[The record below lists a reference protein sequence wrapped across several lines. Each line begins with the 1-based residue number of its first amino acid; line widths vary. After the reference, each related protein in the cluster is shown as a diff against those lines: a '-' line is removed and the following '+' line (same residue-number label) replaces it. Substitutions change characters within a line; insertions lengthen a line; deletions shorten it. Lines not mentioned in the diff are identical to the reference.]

1 MKNMEAEL
9 TDKEVQRRQEVGALR
24 AEMAQLEV
32 EVGTLREG
40 GGGAAAADSSVG
52 AKAQLAR
59 EQAQLEEDQKQL
71 QKISA
76 AMNARLSL
84 QLDLIT
90 DEQGAPDAAISAA
103 QGDQQEL
110 RQLQQELQSV
120 VGRGG
125 GGGGGGSGGKSRRR
139 ISQSGGGAD
148 DASRLE
154 RKLLGTT
161 EELRRARAAQAEAE
175 ARAKATE
182 ERFGSYKEQALGRAA
197 QQETRAQKDLRRA
210 QLQGGGSRRVSGR
223 K

>member
-1 MKNMEAEL
+1 MEAEL
-9 TDKEVQRRQEVGALR
+9 TDKEVQRRKEVGALR

-90 DEQGAPDAAISAA
+90 DEQGAPDAVVGAA

-125 GGGGGGSGGKSRRR
+125 GGGGGGKPRRR
-139 ISQSGGGAD
+139 ISQSGSGAD

>member
-1 MKNMEAEL
+1 MEAEL
-9 TDKEVQRRQEVGALR
+9 TDKEVQRRKEVGALR

-90 DEQGAPDAAISAA
+90 DEQGAPDAVVGAA

-125 GGGGGGSGGKSRRR
+125 GGGGKPRRR
-139 ISQSGGGAD
+139 ISQSGSGAD